1 MLIVSIKNFLIVK
14 YFIVLTKHL
23 LSLQFDENRT
33 IRSRYES
40 SLRASLRVTKYLE
53 NWNVDKPFATLHVS
67 PMATKLLSVTVSN
80 HGNLCSKDLDPY
92 YRYMY
97 YRYIYHDMRN
107 DCVFYMLELNLP
119 TLTLS
124 GEVINVLLG
133 WKGLL
138 KFALS
143 LYLQMEME
151 LF

>member
-80 HGNLCSKDLDPY
+80 HGNLCSKLPVHVLSLY
-92 YRYMY
+92 
-97 YRYIYHDMRN
+97 YIYHDMRH
-107 DCVFYMLELNLP
+107 DWVFCMVELNLP

-124 GEVINVLLG
+124 GIVINVLLG